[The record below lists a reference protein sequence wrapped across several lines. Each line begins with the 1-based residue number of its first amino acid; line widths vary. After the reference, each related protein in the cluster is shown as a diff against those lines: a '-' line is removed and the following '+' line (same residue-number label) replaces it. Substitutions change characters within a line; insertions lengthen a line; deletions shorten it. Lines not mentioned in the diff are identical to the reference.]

1 MRSSTERGRAAG
13 PALKLMARLSAGA
26 VVLTWRRPFDGI
38 CGASEAGR
46 LRIGPL
52 YRITEQ
58 EPWRVAGRAGRRPTG
73 CDCEPEAPTPPKR
86 RGETQGLG
94 LRSGRNV
101 VDSGVVTGT
110 SGGGKAVS

>member
-13 PALKLMARLSAGA
+13 PALKLKARLSAGA
-26 VVLTWRRPFDGI
+26 VVLTFGRPFDGI

-58 EPWRVAGRAGRRPTG
+58 QPWRVARRAGRRPTG
-73 CDCEPEAPTPPKR
+73 CDCEPEAPTPLKR
-86 RGETQGLG
+86 RGEPKAWARERAECRGQ
-94 LRSGRNV
+94 RRISRN
-101 VDSGVVTGT
+101 GWRR
-110 SGGGKAVS
+110 